1 MMMVIV
7 IMIIMMTE
15 ELGSGGSPFVIV
27 ITMMVVMMTGRK
39 MSMTWMM
46 MMMIIMMVNDAD
58 DGVARTKGQSGE
70 LELANSGMCSPQCLS
85 IEGRKWKGFSSS
97 LSIEDEEDNLLIFNE
112 AEVEVFKIF
121 EEGEGVVGFISF
133 KEDVEKLI
141 DGDFVARVELD
152 GVETFVKEEV
162 LVLLGSL
169 ALVASL
175 ELVLMPSV
183 VVVMLLLLLELVLML
198 SVVVVLLLLLPF
210 FSSLTG
216 AGCMALADVSRWADM
231 GQLCSVYGACIR

>member
-1 MMMVIV
+1 
-7 IMIIMMTE
+7 
-15 ELGSGGSPFVIV
+15 
-27 ITMMVVMMTGRK
+27 
-39 MSMTWMM
+39 MTWMVIMMIM
-46 MMMIIMMVNDAD
+46 MMENDAD
-58 DGVARTKGQSGE
+58 DCMARTKGQSGE

-112 AEVEVFKIF
+112 AEVGVFKIF

-133 KEDVEKLI
+133 KEDVEKVV
-141 DGDFVARVELD
+141 DGDFVGGVELD
-152 GVETFVKEEV
+152 GVEAFVKEEV

-169 ALVASL
+169 VLVASL
-175 ELVLMPSV
+175 ELVK
-183 VVVMLLLLLELVLML
+183 ELVLML
-198 SVVVVLLLLLPF
+198 SVVVVLLLLLLLLFLF